1 MKQKPRWTLEMLTAS
16 LAVLCGLLVLV
27 LLIQRPTAWLA
38 LLALVVLWGVVVVL
52 FRCQLRKWVA
62 RWMCGGS
69 FEGSKLQFSLEPLSQ
84 PAALLSGETVLWYNA
99 QFRTRLLNGQDALV
113 NRVQKVLPGLDLQ
126 QCRKQEGQLL
136 TLADGMWSVH
146 SSTVPGDAESMT
158 LLVLNEETALRK
170 VEAEYKASRPGYLV
184 FLVDGYDDV
193 FGDMLD
199 SERARLLEGINRT
212 LEDMIGRGSGFLRR
226 VASGR
231 YIAVVEERQ
240 MEQFANR
247 GYDVLDKIRA
257 LDPSVNLSLSI
268 GIGRG
273 AKTLREAQDMAVQA
287 LDMAQGRGGDQ
298 AAEMTPDGFTF
309 YGGVSHGVEK
319 RSKVRSRIVADQLV
333 KLIKEADH
341 VVIMGHRM
349 SDLDA
354 IGSAEGVLRICK
366 ICDVP
371 AVIAVR
377 RDATLAGS
385 LIDALCRAGQKDDFI
400 DPKDALPI
408 ISKRTLCIVVD
419 TYQVGLVE
427 SKDILEKCG
436 KVAVI
441 DHHRK
446 GVGYIE
452 NPALVCHEPY
462 SSSASELV
470 TELLQYVGERDDKPN
485 RVEAEGLLSGIMLD
499 TRDFTLHTGVRTFE
513 AAAALRR
520 YGAETERVRQLFD
533 VTMVEYNAKADL
545 VEKARMY
552 KNCAISVSGEV
563 APEAR
568 VAIAQAANDL
578 LTIQGVDASF
588 VAVQVGTGVNISAR
602 SLGAVNVQVIME
614 SLGGGGHQT
623 MAAAQLK
630 HITPEAAR
638 ARIEGAIDKYYAS
651 QKKGRCRRKINGTE
665 RITPMKQYDYLIVG
679 AGLYGAVF
687 AQEAKKAGKK
697 CLVIDKR
704 SHIAGNIYTEPV
716 EGINVHRYGAHI
728 FHTNNKAVWQYVNQ
742 FAEFNRYTNSPVA
755 NYHGEIYNLP
765 FNMNTFNKMW
775 GVVTPAEAK
784 AKIEE
789 QKKEAGITDPQ
800 NLEEQ
805 AISLV
810 GTDIYEKLI
819 KGYTGKQWGRP
830 CTELPAFI
838 IKRLPVRFTY
848 DDNYFNA
855 LYQGIPNGG
864 YTAMVEKMLD
874 GTEVRLNVD
883 YLADRE
889 NLNALAEKVVYTG
902 PVDAYFGYR
911 LGALQYRSVRFETE
925 VLDTDNY
932 QGNAVV
938 NYTDAETPYTRII
951 EHKHFE
957 FGTQPKTVI
966 SREYSAEW
974 KKGDEPYYP
983 VNDEKNG
990 ALYAEYKKLADAE
1003 PGVIFGGRLGEYKYY
1018 DMDKVIEVALDVAA
1032 KELK

>member
-1 MKQKPRWTLEMLTAS
+1 MLTAC
-16 LAVLCGLLVLV
+16 LAILCVLLMLV
-27 LLIQRPTAWLA
+27 LLVQRPAIWPV
-38 LLALVVLWGVVVVL
+38 LVVLAAAWCIGMGL
-52 FRCQLRKWVA
+52 FRYRLRSQLA
-62 RWMCGGS
+62 RWVCGGD
-69 FEGSKLQFSLEPLSQ
+69 FTKSKTKFSLEPLSQ
-84 PAALLSGETVLWYNA
+84 PVVLLSGETVLWYND
-99 QFRTRLLNGQDALV
+99 QFRQRMLGGQDLLV
-113 NRVQKVLPGLDLQ
+113 SRVQKVIPGLDLQ
-126 QCRKQEGQLL
+126 QARTQEGQQL
-136 TLADGMWSVH
+136 TLADGVWSAH
-146 SSTVPGDAESMT
+146 SSTVPGDAETMT
-158 LLVLNEETALRK
+158 LVVFNEETALRR

-193 FGDMLD
+193 FSDMLD
-199 SERARLLEGINRT
+199 SERARLLEGINRV
-212 LEDMIGRGSGFLRR
+212 LEEMIGRGTGFLRR

-240 MEQFANR
+240 LEQFAKR

-377 RDATLAGS
+377 RDATLASS
-385 LIDALCRAGQKDDFI
+385 LINALVAAGQEDDFI
-400 DPKDALPI
+400 DPKGALPI

-419 TYQVGLVE
+419 TYQVNLVE
-427 SKDILEKCG
+427 SKEILEKCG

-446 GVGYIE
+446 GVGFIE

-485 RVEAEGLLSGIMLD
+485 RVEAEGLLAGIMLD

-533 VTMVEYNAKADL
+533 VSMVEYNAKADL
-545 VEKARMY
+545 VEAAQMY
-552 KNCAISVSGEV
+552 KNCAVSVSGEV
-563 APEAR
+563 PPEAR

-578 LTIQGVDASF
+578 LTIQNVEASF

-638 ARIEGAIDKYYAS
+638 ARIQTAIDQYRES
-651 QKKGRCRRKINGTE
+651 QKKT
-665 RITPMKQYDYLIVG
+665 
-679 AGLYGAVF
+679 
-687 AQEAKKAGKK
+687 
-697 CLVIDKR
+697 
-704 SHIAGNIYTEPV
+704 S
-716 EGINVHRYGAHI
+716 
-728 FHTNNKAVWQYVNQ
+728 
-742 FAEFNRYTNSPVA
+742 S
-755 NYHGEIYNLP
+755 
-765 FNMNTFNKMW
+765 
-775 GVVTPAEAK
+775 
-784 AKIEE
+784 
-789 QKKEAGITDPQ
+789 EAG
-800 NLEEQ
+800 
-805 AISLV
+805 
-810 GTDIYEKLI
+810 
-819 KGYTGKQWGRP
+819 
-830 CTELPAFI
+830 
-838 IKRLPVRFTY
+838 
-848 DDNYFNA
+848 
-855 LYQGIPNGG
+855 
-864 YTAMVEKMLD
+864 
-874 GTEVRLNVD
+874 
-883 YLADRE
+883 
-889 NLNALAEKVVYTG
+889 
-902 PVDAYFGYR
+902 
-911 LGALQYRSVRFETE
+911 
-925 VLDTDNY
+925 
-932 QGNAVV
+932 
-938 NYTDAETPYTRII
+938 
-951 EHKHFE
+951 
-957 FGTQPKTVI
+957 
-966 SREYSAEW
+966 
-974 KKGDEPYYP
+974 
-983 VNDEKNG
+983 
-990 ALYAEYKKLADAE
+990 AE
-1003 PGVIFGGRLGEYKYY
+1003 PKKK
-1018 DMDKVIEVALDVAA
+1018 DNKP
-1032 KELK
+1032 

>member
-1 MKQKPRWTLEMLTAS
+1 MLTAC
-16 LAVLCGLLVLV
+16 LAILCVLLMLV
-27 LLIQRPTAWLA
+27 LLVQRPAIWPV
-38 LLALVVLWGVVVVL
+38 LVVLAAAWCIGMGL
-52 FRCQLRKWVA
+52 FRYRLRSQLA
-62 RWMCGGS
+62 RWVCGCD
-69 FEGSKLQFSLEPLSQ
+69 FTKSKTKFSLEPLSQ
-84 PAALLSGETVLWYNA
+84 PVVLLSGETVLWYND
-99 QFRTRLLNGQDALV
+99 QFRQRMLGGQDLLV
-113 NRVQKVLPGLDLQ
+113 SRVQKVIPGLDLQ
-126 QCRKQEGQLL
+126 QARTQEGQQL
-136 TLADGMWSVH
+136 TLADGVWSAH
-146 SSTVPGDAESMT
+146 SSTVPGDAETMT
-158 LLVLNEETALRK
+158 LVVFNEETALRR

-193 FGDMLD
+193 FSDMLD
-199 SERARLLEGINRT
+199 SERARLLEGINRV
-212 LEDMIGRGSGFLRR
+212 LEEMIGRGTGFLRR

-240 MEQFANR
+240 LEQFAKR

-377 RDATLAGS
+377 RDATLASS
-385 LIDALCRAGQKDDFI
+385 LINALVAAGQEDDFI
-400 DPKDALPI
+400 DPKGALPI

-419 TYQVGLVE
+419 TYQVNLVE
-427 SKDILEKCG
+427 SKEILEKCG

-446 GVGYIE
+446 GVGFIE

-485 RVEAEGLLSGIMLD
+485 RVEAEGLLAGIMLD

-545 VEKARMY
+545 VEAAQMY
-552 KNCAISVSGEV
+552 KNCAVSVSGEV
-563 APEAR
+563 PPEAR

-578 LTIQGVDASF
+578 LTIQNVEASF

-638 ARIEGAIDKYYAS
+638 ARIQTAIDQYRES
-651 QKKGRCRRKINGTE
+651 QKKTSS
-665 RITPMKQYDYLIVG
+665 
-679 AGLYGAVF
+679 
-687 AQEAKKAGKK
+687 EA
-697 CLVIDKR
+697 
-704 SHIAGNIYTEPV
+704 N
-716 EGINVHRYGAHI
+716 
-728 FHTNNKAVWQYVNQ
+728 
-742 FAEFNRYTNSPVA
+742 
-755 NYHGEIYNLP
+755 
-765 FNMNTFNKMW
+765 
-775 GVVTPAEAK
+775 
-784 AKIEE
+784 
-789 QKKEAGITDPQ
+789 
-800 NLEEQ
+800 
-805 AISLV
+805 
-810 GTDIYEKLI
+810 
-819 KGYTGKQWGRP
+819 
-830 CTELPAFI
+830 
-838 IKRLPVRFTY
+838 
-848 DDNYFNA
+848 
-855 LYQGIPNGG
+855 
-864 YTAMVEKMLD
+864 
-874 GTEVRLNVD
+874 
-883 YLADRE
+883 
-889 NLNALAEKVVYTG
+889 
-902 PVDAYFGYR
+902 
-911 LGALQYRSVRFETE
+911 
-925 VLDTDNY
+925 
-932 QGNAVV
+932 
-938 NYTDAETPYTRII
+938 
-951 EHKHFE
+951 
-957 FGTQPKTVI
+957 
-966 SREYSAEW
+966 
-974 KKGDEPYYP
+974 
-983 VNDEKNG
+983 
-990 ALYAEYKKLADAE
+990 AE
-1003 PGVIFGGRLGEYKYY
+1003 PKKK
-1018 DMDKVIEVALDVAA
+1018 DNKP
-1032 KELK
+1032 

>member
-69 FEGSKLQFSLEPLSQ
+69 FEGSKLKFSLEPLSQ

-385 LIDALCRAGQKDDFI
+385 LINALIAAGQEDDFI
-400 DPKDALPI
+400 DPKGALPI
-408 ISKRTLCIVVD
+408 ISQRTLCIVVD
-419 TYQVGLVE
+419 TYQLGLVE
-427 SKDILEKCG
+427 SREILEKCG

-446 GVGYIE
+446 GVGFIE
-452 NPALVCHEPY
+452 KADLVCHEPY
-462 SSSASELV
+462 ASSASELV
-470 TELLQYVGERDDKPN
+470 TEFLQYVGDRDDKPN
-485 RVEAEGLLSGIMLD
+485 RIEAEGLLSGIMLD

-520 YGAETERVRQLFD
+520 YGAETEHVRQLFD
-533 VTMVEYNAKADL
+533 VSMVEYTT
-545 VEKARMY
+545 KARLVSEAQMY
-552 KNCAISVSGEV
+552 RGCAITVSGEV

-578 LTIQGVDASF
+578 LTIQNVEASF
-588 VAVQVGTGVNISAR
+588 VAVQVGGGVNISAR

-638 ARIEGAIDKYYAS
+638 SRIQTAIDQYREA
-651 QKKGRCRRKINGTE
+651 QKKS
-665 RITPMKQYDYLIVG
+665 
-679 AGLYGAVF
+679 GLESG
-687 AQEAKKAGKK
+687 
-697 CLVIDKR
+697 
-704 SHIAGNIYTEPV
+704 S
-716 EGINVHRYGAHI
+716 
-728 FHTNNKAVWQYVNQ
+728 
-742 FAEFNRYTNSPVA
+742 
-755 NYHGEIYNLP
+755 
-765 FNMNTFNKMW
+765 
-775 GVVTPAEAK
+775 
-784 AKIEE
+784 E
-789 QKKEAGITDPQ
+789 QKKKD
-800 NLEEQ
+800 
-805 AISLV
+805 
-810 GTDIYEKLI
+810 
-819 KGYTGKQWGRP
+819 KQ
-830 CTELPAFI
+830 
-838 IKRLPVRFTY
+838 
-848 DDNYFNA
+848 
-855 LYQGIPNGG
+855 
-864 YTAMVEKMLD
+864 
-874 GTEVRLNVD
+874 
-883 YLADRE
+883 
-889 NLNALAEKVVYTG
+889 
-902 PVDAYFGYR
+902 
-911 LGALQYRSVRFETE
+911 
-925 VLDTDNY
+925 
-932 QGNAVV
+932 
-938 NYTDAETPYTRII
+938 
-951 EHKHFE
+951 
-957 FGTQPKTVI
+957 
-966 SREYSAEW
+966 
-974 KKGDEPYYP
+974 
-983 VNDEKNG
+983 
-990 ALYAEYKKLADAE
+990 
-1003 PGVIFGGRLGEYKYY
+1003 
-1018 DMDKVIEVALDVAA
+1018 
-1032 KELK
+1032 

>member
-1 MKQKPRWTLEMLTAS
+1 
-16 LAVLCGLLVLV
+16 
-27 LLIQRPTAWLA
+27 
-38 LLALVVLWGVVVVL
+38 
-52 FRCQLRKWVA
+52 
-62 RWMCGGS
+62 MCI
-69 FEGSKLQFSLEPLSQ
+69 
-84 PAALLSGETVLWYNA
+84 
-99 QFRTRLLNGQDALV
+99 RDR
-113 NRVQKVLPGLDLQ
+113 
-126 QCRKQEGQLL
+126 
-136 TLADGMWSVH
+136 
-146 SSTVPGDAESMT
+146 PGDAESMT

-520 YGAETERVRQLFD
+520 YGG
-533 VTMVEYNAKADL
+533 ADSFGDDRAQIHAGGRL
-545 VEKARMY
+545 LRTVLSGGDLLLENKSSSG
-552 KNCAISVSGEV
+552 CAGSRRGI
-563 APEAR
+563 AR
-568 VAIAQAANDL
+568 VADLRQRREPDRCAGRADPRGQPGLSRGHDAVDPLYECAGSAGGLLRGRGEHLAQ
-578 LTIQGVDASF
+578 
-588 VAVQVGTGVNISAR
+588 
-602 SLGAVNVQVIME
+602 
-614 SLGGGGHQT
+614 
-623 MAAAQLK
+623 
-630 HITPEAAR
+630 
-638 ARIEGAIDKYYAS
+638 
-651 QKKGRCRRKINGTE
+651 
-665 RITPMKQYDYLIVG
+665 
-679 AGLYGAVF
+679 
-687 AQEAKKAGKK
+687 
-697 CLVIDKR
+697 
-704 SHIAGNIYTEPV
+704 
-716 EGINVHRYGAHI
+716 
-728 FHTNNKAVWQYVNQ
+728 
-742 FAEFNRYTNSPVA
+742 
-755 NYHGEIYNLP
+755 
-765 FNMNTFNKMW
+765 
-775 GVVTPAEAK
+775 
-784 AKIEE
+784 
-789 QKKEAGITDPQ
+789 KET
-800 NLEEQ
+800 
-805 AISLV
+805 
-810 GTDIYEKLI
+810 
-819 KGYTGKQWGRP
+819 
-830 CTELPAFI
+830 C
-838 IKRLPVRFTY
+838 
-848 DDNYFNA
+848 
-855 LYQGIPNGG
+855 
-864 YTAMVEKMLD
+864 
-874 GTEVRLNVD
+874 
-883 YLADRE
+883 
-889 NLNALAEKVVYTG
+889 
-902 PVDAYFGYR
+902 
-911 LGALQYRSVRFETE
+911 
-925 VLDTDNY
+925 
-932 QGNAVV
+932 
-938 NYTDAETPYTRII
+938 
-951 EHKHFE
+951 
-957 FGTQPKTVI
+957 
-966 SREYSAEW
+966 
-974 KKGDEPYYP
+974 
-983 VNDEKNG
+983 
-990 ALYAEYKKLADAE
+990 
-1003 PGVIFGGRLGEYKYY
+1003 
-1018 DMDKVIEVALDVAA
+1018 
-1032 KELK
+1032 

>member
-1 MKQKPRWTLEMLTAS
+1 MLTVS
-16 LAVLCGLLVLV
+16 LAVLCALLTLV
-27 LLIQRPTAWLA
+27 LLFQRPGIWVV
-38 LLALVVLWGVVVVL
+38 LLALVILWGVCMVM
-52 FRCQLRKWVA
+52 FRYKLR
-62 RWMCGGS
+62 RWMAQWVCGGT
-69 FEGSKLQFSLEPLSQ
+69 FEKSKTRFSLEQLSQ
-84 PAALLSGETVLWYNA
+84 PAALLSGETVLWYNE
-99 QFRTRLLNGQDALV
+99 QFRVRILGGVDVLTS
-113 NRVQKVLPGLDLQ
+113 RVQKVLPGLDLQ
-126 QCRKQEGQLL
+126 QCRQQSGQLL
-136 TLADGMWSVH
+136 TFSDGAWSVH

-158 LLVLNEETALRK
+158 LLVLNEETALRRI
-170 VEAEYKASRPGYLV
+170 EAEYKASRPGYLV

-199 SERARLLEGINRT
+199 SERARLLEGINRI
-212 LEDMIGRGSGFLRR
+212 LEDMIGRGNGFLRR

-319 RSKVRSRIVADQLV
+319 RSKVRSRFVADQLV

-385 LIDALCRAGQKDDFI
+385 LIDALCAAGQRDDFI

-408 ISKRTLCIVVD
+408 ISKHTLCIVVD

-427 SKDILEKCG
+427 SKEILEKCG

-452 NPALVCHEPY
+452 KPALVCHEPY

-499 TRDFTLHTGVRTFE
+499 TQDFTLHTGVRTFE

-533 VTMVEYNAKADL
+533 VTMVEYNAKSAL
-545 VEKARMY
+545 VEAAKMY
-552 KNCAISVSGEV
+552 RNCAISVGSEV
-563 APEAR
+563 PPEAR
-568 VAIAQAANDL
+568 VAVAQAANDL
-578 LTIQGVDASF
+578 LRIQGVDASF
-588 VAVQVGTGVNISAR
+588 VAVQAGNGMNISAR

-623 MAAAQLK
+623 MAAAQLR
-630 HITPEAAR
+630 HITPQAAR
-638 ARIEGAIDKYYAS
+638 ARIETAIDDYYAS
-651 QKKGRCRRKINGTE
+651 QKKS
-665 RITPMKQYDYLIVG
+665 
-679 AGLYGAVF
+679 AV
-687 AQEAKKAGKK
+687 E
-697 CLVIDKR
+697 D
-704 SHIAGNIYTEPV
+704 
-716 EGINVHRYGAHI
+716 
-728 FHTNNKAVWQYVNQ
+728 NK
-742 FAEFNRYTNSPVA
+742 
-755 NYHGEIYNLP
+755 H
-765 FNMNTFNKMW
+765 
-775 GVVTPAEAK
+775 
-784 AKIEE
+784 
-789 QKKEAGITDPQ
+789 
-800 NLEEQ
+800 
-805 AISLV
+805 
-810 GTDIYEKLI
+810 
-819 KGYTGKQWGRP
+819 
-830 CTELPAFI
+830 
-838 IKRLPVRFTY
+838 
-848 DDNYFNA
+848 
-855 LYQGIPNGG
+855 
-864 YTAMVEKMLD
+864 
-874 GTEVRLNVD
+874 
-883 YLADRE
+883 
-889 NLNALAEKVVYTG
+889 
-902 PVDAYFGYR
+902 
-911 LGALQYRSVRFETE
+911 
-925 VLDTDNY
+925 
-932 QGNAVV
+932 
-938 NYTDAETPYTRII
+938 
-951 EHKHFE
+951 
-957 FGTQPKTVI
+957 
-966 SREYSAEW
+966 
-974 KKGDEPYYP
+974 
-983 VNDEKNG
+983 
-990 ALYAEYKKLADAE
+990 
-1003 PGVIFGGRLGEYKYY
+1003 
-1018 DMDKVIEVALDVAA
+1018 
-1032 KELK
+1032 

>member
-1 MKQKPRWTLEMLTAS
+1 MLTAC
-16 LAVLCGLLVLV
+16 LAILCVLLMLV
-27 LLIQRPTAWLA
+27 LLVQRPAIWPV
-38 LLALVVLWGVVVVL
+38 LVVLAAAWCIGMGL
-52 FRCQLRKWVA
+52 FRYRLRSQLA
-62 RWMCGGS
+62 RWVCGGD
-69 FEGSKLQFSLEPLSQ
+69 FTKSKTKFSLEPLSQ
-84 PAALLSGETVLWYNA
+84 PVVLLSGETVLWYND
-99 QFRTRLLNGQDALV
+99 QFRQRMLGGQDLLV
-113 NRVQKVLPGLDLQ
+113 SRVQKVIPGLDLQ
-126 QCRKQEGQLL
+126 QARTQEGQQL
-136 TLADGMWSVH
+136 TLADGVWSAH
-146 SSTVPGDAESMT
+146 SSTVPGDAETMT
-158 LLVLNEETALRK
+158 LVVFNEETALRR

-193 FGDMLD
+193 FSDMLD
-199 SERARLLEGINRT
+199 SERARLLEGINRV
-212 LEDMIGRGSGFLRR
+212 LEEMIGRGTGFLRR

-240 MEQFANR
+240 LEQFAKR

-377 RDATLAGS
+377 RDATLASS
-385 LIDALCRAGQKDDFI
+385 LINALVAAGQEDDFI
-400 DPKDALPI
+400 DPKGALPI

-419 TYQVGLVE
+419 TYQVNLVE
-427 SKDILEKCG
+427 SKEILEKCG

-446 GVGYIE
+446 GVGFIE

-485 RVEAEGLLSGIMLD
+485 RVEAEGLLAGIMLD

-520 YGAETERVRQLFD
+520 YGAETARVRQLFD
-533 VTMVEYNAKADL
+533 VTLVEYNAKADL
-545 VEKARMY
+545 VEAAQMY
-552 KNCAISVSGEV
+552 KNCAVSVSGEV
-563 APEAR
+563 PPEAR

-578 LTIQGVDASF
+578 LTIQNVEASF

-638 ARIEGAIDKYYAS
+638 ARIQTAIDQYRES
-651 QKKGRCRRKINGTE
+651 QKKTSS
-665 RITPMKQYDYLIVG
+665 
-679 AGLYGAVF
+679 
-687 AQEAKKAGKK
+687 EA
-697 CLVIDKR
+697 
-704 SHIAGNIYTEPV
+704 N
-716 EGINVHRYGAHI
+716 
-728 FHTNNKAVWQYVNQ
+728 
-742 FAEFNRYTNSPVA
+742 
-755 NYHGEIYNLP
+755 
-765 FNMNTFNKMW
+765 
-775 GVVTPAEAK
+775 
-784 AKIEE
+784 
-789 QKKEAGITDPQ
+789 
-800 NLEEQ
+800 
-805 AISLV
+805 
-810 GTDIYEKLI
+810 
-819 KGYTGKQWGRP
+819 
-830 CTELPAFI
+830 
-838 IKRLPVRFTY
+838 
-848 DDNYFNA
+848 
-855 LYQGIPNGG
+855 
-864 YTAMVEKMLD
+864 
-874 GTEVRLNVD
+874 
-883 YLADRE
+883 
-889 NLNALAEKVVYTG
+889 
-902 PVDAYFGYR
+902 
-911 LGALQYRSVRFETE
+911 
-925 VLDTDNY
+925 
-932 QGNAVV
+932 
-938 NYTDAETPYTRII
+938 
-951 EHKHFE
+951 
-957 FGTQPKTVI
+957 
-966 SREYSAEW
+966 
-974 KKGDEPYYP
+974 
-983 VNDEKNG
+983 
-990 ALYAEYKKLADAE
+990 AE
-1003 PGVIFGGRLGEYKYY
+1003 PKKK
-1018 DMDKVIEVALDVAA
+1018 DNKP
-1032 KELK
+1032 

>member
-1 MKQKPRWTLEMLTAS
+1 MLTAC
-16 LAVLCGLLVLV
+16 LAILCVLLMLV
-27 LLIQRPTAWLA
+27 LLVQRPAIWPV
-38 LLALVVLWGVVVVL
+38 LVVLAAAWCIGMGL
-52 FRCQLRKWVA
+52 FRYRLRSQLA
-62 RWMCGGS
+62 RWVCGGD
-69 FEGSKLQFSLEPLSQ
+69 FTKSKTKFSLEPLSQ
-84 PAALLSGETVLWYNA
+84 PVVLLSGESVLWYND
-99 QFRTRLLNGQDALV
+99 QFRQRMLGGQDLLV
-113 NRVQKVLPGLDLQ
+113 SRVQKVIPGLDLQ
-126 QCRKQEGQLL
+126 QARTQEGQQL
-136 TLADGMWSVH
+136 TLADGVWSAH
-146 SSTVPGDAESMT
+146 SSTVPGDAETMT
-158 LLVLNEETALRK
+158 LVVFNEETALRR

-193 FGDMLD
+193 FSDMLD
-199 SERARLLEGINRT
+199 SERARLLEGINRV
-212 LEDMIGRGSGFLRR
+212 LEEMIGRGTGFLRR

-240 MEQFANR
+240 LEQFAKR

-377 RDATLAGS
+377 RDATLASS
-385 LIDALCRAGQKDDFI
+385 LINALVAAGQEDDFI
-400 DPKDALPI
+400 DPKGALPI

-419 TYQVGLVE
+419 TYQVNLVE
-427 SKDILEKCG
+427 SKEILEKCG

-446 GVGYIE
+446 GVGFIE

-485 RVEAEGLLSGIMLD
+485 RVEAEGLLAGIMLD

-545 VEKARMY
+545 VEAAQMY
-552 KNCAISVSGEV
+552 KNCAVSVSGEV
-563 APEAR
+563 PPEAR

-578 LTIQGVDASF
+578 LTIQNVEASF

-638 ARIEGAIDKYYAS
+638 ARIQTAIDQYRES
-651 QKKGRCRRKINGTE
+651 QKKT
-665 RITPMKQYDYLIVG
+665 
-679 AGLYGAVF
+679 
-687 AQEAKKAGKK
+687 
-697 CLVIDKR
+697 
-704 SHIAGNIYTEPV
+704 S
-716 EGINVHRYGAHI
+716 
-728 FHTNNKAVWQYVNQ
+728 
-742 FAEFNRYTNSPVA
+742 S
-755 NYHGEIYNLP
+755 
-765 FNMNTFNKMW
+765 
-775 GVVTPAEAK
+775 
-784 AKIEE
+784 
-789 QKKEAGITDPQ
+789 EAG
-800 NLEEQ
+800 
-805 AISLV
+805 
-810 GTDIYEKLI
+810 
-819 KGYTGKQWGRP
+819 
-830 CTELPAFI
+830 
-838 IKRLPVRFTY
+838 
-848 DDNYFNA
+848 
-855 LYQGIPNGG
+855 
-864 YTAMVEKMLD
+864 
-874 GTEVRLNVD
+874 
-883 YLADRE
+883 
-889 NLNALAEKVVYTG
+889 
-902 PVDAYFGYR
+902 
-911 LGALQYRSVRFETE
+911 
-925 VLDTDNY
+925 
-932 QGNAVV
+932 
-938 NYTDAETPYTRII
+938 
-951 EHKHFE
+951 
-957 FGTQPKTVI
+957 
-966 SREYSAEW
+966 
-974 KKGDEPYYP
+974 
-983 VNDEKNG
+983 
-990 ALYAEYKKLADAE
+990 AE
-1003 PGVIFGGRLGEYKYY
+1003 PKKK
-1018 DMDKVIEVALDVAA
+1018 DNKP
-1032 KELK
+1032 

>member
-1 MKQKPRWTLEMLTAS
+1 MLTAC
-16 LAVLCGLLVLV
+16 LAILCVLLMLV
-27 LLIQRPTAWLA
+27 LLVQRPAIWPV
-38 LLALVVLWGVVVVL
+38 LVVLAAAWCIGVGL
-52 FRCQLRKWVA
+52 FRYRLRSQLA
-62 RWMCGGS
+62 RWVCGGD
-69 FEGSKLQFSLEPLSQ
+69 FTKSKTKFSLEPLSQ
-84 PAALLSGETVLWYNA
+84 PVVLLSGETVLWYND
-99 QFRTRLLNGQDALV
+99 QFRQRMLGGQDLLV
-113 NRVQKVLPGLDLQ
+113 SRVQKVIPGLDLQ
-126 QCRKQEGQLL
+126 QARTQEGQQL
-136 TLADGMWSVH
+136 TLADGVWSAH
-146 SSTVPGDAESMT
+146 SSTVPGDAETMT
-158 LLVLNEETALRK
+158 LVVFNEETALRR

-193 FGDMLD
+193 FSDMLD
-199 SERARLLEGINRT
+199 SERARLLEGINRV
-212 LEDMIGRGSGFLRR
+212 LEEMIGRGTGFLRR

-240 MEQFANR
+240 LEQFAKR

-377 RDATLAGS
+377 RDATLASS
-385 LIDALCRAGQKDDFI
+385 LINALVAAGQEDDFI
-400 DPKDALPI
+400 DPKGALPI

-419 TYQVGLVE
+419 TYQVNLVE
-427 SKDILEKCG
+427 SKEILEKCG

-446 GVGYIE
+446 GVGFIE

-485 RVEAEGLLSGIMLD
+485 RVEAEGLLAGIMLD

-545 VEKARMY
+545 VEAAQMY
-552 KNCAISVSGEV
+552 KNCAVSVSGEV
-563 APEAR
+563 PPEAR

-578 LTIQGVDASF
+578 LTIQNVEASF

-638 ARIEGAIDKYYAS
+638 ARIQTAIDQYRES
-651 QKKGRCRRKINGTE
+651 QKKTSSE
-665 RITPMKQYDYLIVG
+665 
-679 AGLYGAVF
+679 
-687 AQEAKKAGKK
+687 
-697 CLVIDKR
+697 
-704 SHIAGNIYTEPV
+704 
-716 EGINVHRYGAHI
+716 
-728 FHTNNKAVWQYVNQ
+728 
-742 FAEFNRYTNSPVA
+742 
-755 NYHGEIYNLP
+755 
-765 FNMNTFNKMW
+765 
-775 GVVTPAEAK
+775 
-784 AKIEE
+784 
-789 QKKEAGITDPQ
+789 
-800 NLEEQ
+800 
-805 AISLV
+805 
-810 GTDIYEKLI
+810 
-819 KGYTGKQWGRP
+819 
-830 CTELPAFI
+830 
-838 IKRLPVRFTY
+838 
-848 DDNYFNA
+848 
-855 LYQGIPNGG
+855 
-864 YTAMVEKMLD
+864 
-874 GTEVRLNVD
+874 
-883 YLADRE
+883 
-889 NLNALAEKVVYTG
+889 
-902 PVDAYFGYR
+902 
-911 LGALQYRSVRFETE
+911 
-925 VLDTDNY
+925 
-932 QGNAVV
+932 
-938 NYTDAETPYTRII
+938 
-951 EHKHFE
+951 
-957 FGTQPKTVI
+957 
-966 SREYSAEW
+966 
-974 KKGDEPYYP
+974 
-983 VNDEKNG
+983 
-990 ALYAEYKKLADAE
+990 ADAE
-1003 PGVIFGGRLGEYKYY
+1003 PKKK
-1018 DMDKVIEVALDVAA
+1018 DNKP
-1032 KELK
+1032 

>member
-1 MKQKPRWTLEMLTAS
+1 MLTAC
-16 LAVLCGLLVLV
+16 LAILCVLLMLV
-27 LLIQRPTAWLA
+27 LLVQRPAIWPV
-38 LLALVVLWGVVVVL
+38 LVVLAAAWCIGMGL
-52 FRCQLRKWVA
+52 FRYRLRSQLA
-62 RWMCGGS
+62 RWVCGGD
-69 FEGSKLQFSLEPLSQ
+69 FTKSKTKFSLEPLSQ
-84 PAALLSGETVLWYNA
+84 PVVLLSGETVLWYNG
-99 QFRTRLLNGQDALV
+99 QFRQRMLGGQDLLV
-113 NRVQKVLPGLDLQ
+113 SRVQKVIPGLDLQ
-126 QCRKQEGQLL
+126 LARTQEGQQL
-136 TLADGMWSVH
+136 TLADGVWSAH
-146 SSTVPGDAESMT
+146 SSTVPGDAETMT
-158 LLVLNEETALRK
+158 LVVFNEETALRR

-184 FLVDGYDDV
+184 FLVDGYDAV
-193 FGDMLD
+193 FSDMLD
-199 SERARLLEGINRT
+199 SERARLLEGFNRV
-212 LEDMIGRGSGFLRR
+212 LEEMIGRGTGFLRR

-240 MEQFANR
+240 LEQFAKR

-377 RDATLAGS
+377 RDATLASS
-385 LIDALCRAGQKDDFI
+385 LINALVAAGQEDDFI
-400 DPKDALPI
+400 DPKGALPI

-419 TYQVGLVE
+419 TYQVNLVE
-427 SKDILEKCG
+427 SKEILEKCG

-446 GVGYIE
+446 GVGFIE

-485 RVEAEGLLSGIMLD
+485 RVEAEGLLAGIMLD

-545 VEKARMY
+545 VEAAQMY
-552 KNCAISVSGEV
+552 KNCAVSVSGEV
-563 APEAR
+563 PPEAR

-578 LTIQGVDASF
+578 LTIQNVEASF

-638 ARIEGAIDKYYAS
+638 ARIQTAIDQYRES
-651 QKKGRCRRKINGTE
+651 QKKTSSE
-665 RITPMKQYDYLIVG
+665 
-679 AGLYGAVF
+679 
-687 AQEAKKAGKK
+687 
-697 CLVIDKR
+697 
-704 SHIAGNIYTEPV
+704 
-716 EGINVHRYGAHI
+716 
-728 FHTNNKAVWQYVNQ
+728 
-742 FAEFNRYTNSPVA
+742 
-755 NYHGEIYNLP
+755 
-765 FNMNTFNKMW
+765 
-775 GVVTPAEAK
+775 
-784 AKIEE
+784 
-789 QKKEAGITDPQ
+789 
-800 NLEEQ
+800 
-805 AISLV
+805 
-810 GTDIYEKLI
+810 
-819 KGYTGKQWGRP
+819 
-830 CTELPAFI
+830 
-838 IKRLPVRFTY
+838 
-848 DDNYFNA
+848 
-855 LYQGIPNGG
+855 
-864 YTAMVEKMLD
+864 
-874 GTEVRLNVD
+874 
-883 YLADRE
+883 
-889 NLNALAEKVVYTG
+889 
-902 PVDAYFGYR
+902 
-911 LGALQYRSVRFETE
+911 
-925 VLDTDNY
+925 
-932 QGNAVV
+932 
-938 NYTDAETPYTRII
+938 
-951 EHKHFE
+951 
-957 FGTQPKTVI
+957 
-966 SREYSAEW
+966 
-974 KKGDEPYYP
+974 
-983 VNDEKNG
+983 
-990 ALYAEYKKLADAE
+990 ADAE
-1003 PGVIFGGRLGEYKYY
+1003 PKKK
-1018 DMDKVIEVALDVAA
+1018 DNKP
-1032 KELK
+1032 

>member
-1 MKQKPRWTLEMLTAS
+1 MLTAC
-16 LAVLCGLLVLV
+16 LAILCVLLMLV
-27 LLIQRPTAWLA
+27 LLVQRPAIWPV
-38 LLALVVLWGVVVVL
+38 LVVLAAAWCIGMGL
-52 FRCQLRKWVA
+52 FRYRLRSQLA
-62 RWMCGGS
+62 RWVCGGD
-69 FEGSKLQFSLEPLSQ
+69 FTKSKTKFSLEPLSQ
-84 PAALLSGETVLWYNA
+84 PVVLLSGETVLWYND
-99 QFRTRLLNGQDALV
+99 QFRQRILGGQDLLV
-113 NRVQKVLPGLDLQ
+113 SRVQKVIPGLDLQ
-126 QCRKQEGQLL
+126 LARTRQGQQL
-136 TLADGMWSVH
+136 TLADGVWSAH
-146 SSTVPGDAESMT
+146 SSTVPGDAETMT
-158 LLVLNEETALRK
+158 LVVFNEETALRR

-193 FGDMLD
+193 FSDMLD
-199 SERARLLEGINRT
+199 SERARLLEGINRV
-212 LEDMIGRGSGFLRR
+212 LEEMIGRGTGFLRR

-240 MEQFANR
+240 LEQFAKR

-377 RDATLAGS
+377 RDATLASS
-385 LIDALCRAGQKDDFI
+385 LINALVAAGQEDDFI
-400 DPKDALPI
+400 DPKGALPI

-419 TYQVGLVE
+419 TYQVNLVE
-427 SKDILEKCG
+427 SKEILEKCG

-446 GVGYIE
+446 GVGFIE

-485 RVEAEGLLSGIMLD
+485 RVEAEGLLAGIMLD

-545 VEKARMY
+545 VEAAQMY
-552 KNCAISVSGEV
+552 KNCAVSVSGEV
-563 APEAR
+563 PPEAR

-578 LTIQGVDASF
+578 LTIQNVEASF

-638 ARIEGAIDKYYAS
+638 ARIQTAIDQYRES
-651 QKKGRCRRKINGTE
+651 QKKTSSE
-665 RITPMKQYDYLIVG
+665 
-679 AGLYGAVF
+679 
-687 AQEAKKAGKK
+687 
-697 CLVIDKR
+697 
-704 SHIAGNIYTEPV
+704 
-716 EGINVHRYGAHI
+716 
-728 FHTNNKAVWQYVNQ
+728 
-742 FAEFNRYTNSPVA
+742 
-755 NYHGEIYNLP
+755 
-765 FNMNTFNKMW
+765 
-775 GVVTPAEAK
+775 
-784 AKIEE
+784 
-789 QKKEAGITDPQ
+789 
-800 NLEEQ
+800 
-805 AISLV
+805 
-810 GTDIYEKLI
+810 
-819 KGYTGKQWGRP
+819 
-830 CTELPAFI
+830 
-838 IKRLPVRFTY
+838 
-848 DDNYFNA
+848 
-855 LYQGIPNGG
+855 
-864 YTAMVEKMLD
+864 
-874 GTEVRLNVD
+874 
-883 YLADRE
+883 
-889 NLNALAEKVVYTG
+889 
-902 PVDAYFGYR
+902 
-911 LGALQYRSVRFETE
+911 
-925 VLDTDNY
+925 
-932 QGNAVV
+932 
-938 NYTDAETPYTRII
+938 
-951 EHKHFE
+951 
-957 FGTQPKTVI
+957 
-966 SREYSAEW
+966 
-974 KKGDEPYYP
+974 
-983 VNDEKNG
+983 
-990 ALYAEYKKLADAE
+990 ADAE
-1003 PGVIFGGRLGEYKYY
+1003 PKKK
-1018 DMDKVIEVALDVAA
+1018 DNKP
-1032 KELK
+1032 

>member
-1 MKQKPRWTLEMLTAS
+1 MLTAC
-16 LAVLCGLLVLV
+16 LAILCVLLMLV
-27 LLIQRPTAWLA
+27 LLVQRPAIWPV
-38 LLALVVLWGVVVVL
+38 LVVLAAAWCIGMGL
-52 FRCQLRKWVA
+52 FRYRLRSQLA
-62 RWMCGGS
+62 RWVCGGD
-69 FEGSKLQFSLEPLSQ
+69 FTKSKTKFSLEPLSQ
-84 PAALLSGETVLWYNA
+84 PVVLLSGETVLWYND
-99 QFRTRLLNGQDALV
+99 QFRQRMLGGQDLLV
-113 NRVQKVLPGLDLQ
+113 SRVQKVIPGLDLQ
-126 QCRKQEGQLL
+126 QARTQEGQQL
-136 TLADGMWSVH
+136 TLADGVWSAH
-146 SSTVPGDAESMT
+146 SSTVPGDAETMT
-158 LLVLNEETALRK
+158 LVVFNEETALRR

-193 FGDMLD
+193 FSDMLD
-199 SERARLLEGINRT
+199 SERARLLEGINRV
-212 LEDMIGRGSGFLRR
+212 LEEMIGRGTGFLRR

-240 MEQFANR
+240 LEQFAKR

-377 RDATLAGS
+377 RDATLASS
-385 LIDALCRAGQKDDFI
+385 LINALVAAGQEDDFI
-400 DPKDALPI
+400 DPKGALPI

-419 TYQVGLVE
+419 TYQVNLVE
-427 SKDILEKCG
+427 SKEILEKCG

-446 GVGYIE
+446 GVGFIE

-485 RVEAEGLLSGIMLD
+485 RVEAEGLLAGIMLD

-533 VTMVEYNAKADL
+533 VTMVEYNAKAAL
-545 VEKARMY
+545 VEAAQMY
-552 KNCAISVSGEV
+552 KNCAVSVSGEV
-563 APEAR
+563 PPEAR

-578 LTIQGVDASF
+578 LTIQNVEASF

-638 ARIEGAIDKYYAS
+638 ARIQTAIDQYRES
-651 QKKGRCRRKINGTE
+651 QKKT
-665 RITPMKQYDYLIVG
+665 
-679 AGLYGAVF
+679 
-687 AQEAKKAGKK
+687 
-697 CLVIDKR
+697 
-704 SHIAGNIYTEPV
+704 S
-716 EGINVHRYGAHI
+716 
-728 FHTNNKAVWQYVNQ
+728 
-742 FAEFNRYTNSPVA
+742 S
-755 NYHGEIYNLP
+755 
-765 FNMNTFNKMW
+765 
-775 GVVTPAEAK
+775 
-784 AKIEE
+784 
-789 QKKEAGITDPQ
+789 EAG
-800 NLEEQ
+800 
-805 AISLV
+805 
-810 GTDIYEKLI
+810 
-819 KGYTGKQWGRP
+819 
-830 CTELPAFI
+830 
-838 IKRLPVRFTY
+838 
-848 DDNYFNA
+848 
-855 LYQGIPNGG
+855 
-864 YTAMVEKMLD
+864 
-874 GTEVRLNVD
+874 
-883 YLADRE
+883 
-889 NLNALAEKVVYTG
+889 
-902 PVDAYFGYR
+902 
-911 LGALQYRSVRFETE
+911 
-925 VLDTDNY
+925 
-932 QGNAVV
+932 
-938 NYTDAETPYTRII
+938 
-951 EHKHFE
+951 
-957 FGTQPKTVI
+957 
-966 SREYSAEW
+966 
-974 KKGDEPYYP
+974 
-983 VNDEKNG
+983 
-990 ALYAEYKKLADAE
+990 AE
-1003 PGVIFGGRLGEYKYY
+1003 PKKK
-1018 DMDKVIEVALDVAA
+1018 DNKP
-1032 KELK
+1032 

>member
-1 MKQKPRWTLEMLTAS
+1 MLTAC
-16 LAVLCGLLVLV
+16 LAILCVLLMLV
-27 LLIQRPTAWLA
+27 LLVQRPAIWPV
-38 LLALVVLWGVVVVL
+38 LVVLAAAWCIGMGL
-52 FRCQLRKWVA
+52 FRYRLRSQLA
-62 RWMCGGS
+62 RWVCGGD
-69 FEGSKLQFSLEPLSQ
+69 FTKSKTKFSLEPLSQ
-84 PAALLSGETVLWYNA
+84 PVVLLSGETVLWYND
-99 QFRTRLLNGQDALV
+99 QFRQRMLGGQDLLV
-113 NRVQKVLPGLDLQ
+113 SRVQKVIPGLDLQ
-126 QCRKQEGQLL
+126 QARTQEGQQL
-136 TLADGMWSVH
+136 TLADGVWSAH
-146 SSTVPGDAESMT
+146 SSTVPGDAETMT
-158 LLVLNEETALRK
+158 LVVFNEETALRR

-193 FGDMLD
+193 FSDMLD
-199 SERARLLEGINRT
+199 SERARLLEGINRV
-212 LEDMIGRGSGFLRR
+212 LEEMIGRGTGFLRR

-240 MEQFANR
+240 LEQFAKR

-377 RDATLAGS
+377 RDATLASS
-385 LIDALCRAGQKDDFI
+385 LINALVAAGQEDDFI
-400 DPKDALPI
+400 DPKGALPI

-419 TYQVGLVE
+419 TYQVNLVE
-427 SKDILEKCG
+427 SKEILEKCG

-446 GVGYIE
+446 GVGFIE

-485 RVEAEGLLSGIMLD
+485 RVEAEGLLAGIMLD

-533 VTMVEYNAKADL
+533 VTMVEYTAKADL
-545 VEKARMY
+545 VEAAQMY
-552 KNCAISVSGEV
+552 KNCAVSVSGEV
-563 APEAR
+563 PPEAR

-578 LTIQGVDASF
+578 LTIQNVEASF

-638 ARIEGAIDKYYAS
+638 ARIQTAIDQYRES
-651 QKKGRCRRKINGTE
+651 QKKTSSE
-665 RITPMKQYDYLIVG
+665 
-679 AGLYGAVF
+679 
-687 AQEAKKAGKK
+687 
-697 CLVIDKR
+697 
-704 SHIAGNIYTEPV
+704 
-716 EGINVHRYGAHI
+716 
-728 FHTNNKAVWQYVNQ
+728 
-742 FAEFNRYTNSPVA
+742 
-755 NYHGEIYNLP
+755 
-765 FNMNTFNKMW
+765 
-775 GVVTPAEAK
+775 
-784 AKIEE
+784 
-789 QKKEAGITDPQ
+789 
-800 NLEEQ
+800 
-805 AISLV
+805 
-810 GTDIYEKLI
+810 
-819 KGYTGKQWGRP
+819 
-830 CTELPAFI
+830 
-838 IKRLPVRFTY
+838 
-848 DDNYFNA
+848 
-855 LYQGIPNGG
+855 
-864 YTAMVEKMLD
+864 
-874 GTEVRLNVD
+874 
-883 YLADRE
+883 
-889 NLNALAEKVVYTG
+889 
-902 PVDAYFGYR
+902 
-911 LGALQYRSVRFETE
+911 
-925 VLDTDNY
+925 
-932 QGNAVV
+932 
-938 NYTDAETPYTRII
+938 
-951 EHKHFE
+951 
-957 FGTQPKTVI
+957 
-966 SREYSAEW
+966 
-974 KKGDEPYYP
+974 
-983 VNDEKNG
+983 
-990 ALYAEYKKLADAE
+990 ADAE
-1003 PGVIFGGRLGEYKYY
+1003 PKKK
-1018 DMDKVIEVALDVAA
+1018 DNKP
-1032 KELK
+1032 

>member
-1 MKQKPRWTLEMLTAS
+1 MLTAC
-16 LAVLCGLLVLV
+16 LAILCVLLMLV
-27 LLIQRPTAWLA
+27 LLVQRPAIWPV
-38 LLALVVLWGVVVVL
+38 LVVLAAAWCIGMGL
-52 FRCQLRKWVA
+52 FRYRLRSQLA
-62 RWMCGGS
+62 RWVCGGD
-69 FEGSKLQFSLEPLSQ
+69 FTKSKTKFSLEPLSQ
-84 PAALLSGETVLWYNA
+84 PVVLLSGETVLWYND
-99 QFRTRLLNGQDALV
+99 QFRQRMLGGQDLLV
-113 NRVQKVLPGLDLQ
+113 SRVQKVIPGLDLQ
-126 QCRKQEGQLL
+126 QARTQEGQQL
-136 TLADGMWSVH
+136 TLADGVWSAH
-146 SSTVPGDAESMT
+146 SSTVPGDAETMT
-158 LLVLNEETALRK
+158 LVVFNEETALRR

-193 FGDMLD
+193 FSDMLD
-199 SERARLLEGINRT
+199 SERARLLEGINRV
-212 LEDMIGRGSGFLRR
+212 LEEIIGRGTGFLRR

-240 MEQFANR
+240 LEQFAKR
-247 GYDVLDKIRA
+247 SYDVLDKIRA

-377 RDATLAGS
+377 RDATLASS
-385 LIDALCRAGQKDDFI
+385 LINALVAAGQEDDFI
-400 DPKDALPI
+400 DPKGALPI

-419 TYQVGLVE
+419 TYQVNLVE
-427 SKDILEKCG
+427 SKEILEKCG

-446 GVGYIE
+446 GVGFIE

-485 RVEAEGLLSGIMLD
+485 RVEAEGLLAGIMLD

-545 VEKARMY
+545 VEAAQMY
-552 KNCAISVSGEV
+552 KNCAVSVSGEV
-563 APEAR
+563 PPEAR

-578 LTIQGVDASF
+578 LTIQNVEASF

-638 ARIEGAIDKYYAS
+638 ARIQTAIDQYRES
-651 QKKGRCRRKINGTE
+651 QKKTSSE
-665 RITPMKQYDYLIVG
+665 
-679 AGLYGAVF
+679 
-687 AQEAKKAGKK
+687 
-697 CLVIDKR
+697 
-704 SHIAGNIYTEPV
+704 
-716 EGINVHRYGAHI
+716 
-728 FHTNNKAVWQYVNQ
+728 
-742 FAEFNRYTNSPVA
+742 
-755 NYHGEIYNLP
+755 
-765 FNMNTFNKMW
+765 
-775 GVVTPAEAK
+775 
-784 AKIEE
+784 
-789 QKKEAGITDPQ
+789 
-800 NLEEQ
+800 
-805 AISLV
+805 
-810 GTDIYEKLI
+810 
-819 KGYTGKQWGRP
+819 
-830 CTELPAFI
+830 
-838 IKRLPVRFTY
+838 
-848 DDNYFNA
+848 
-855 LYQGIPNGG
+855 
-864 YTAMVEKMLD
+864 
-874 GTEVRLNVD
+874 
-883 YLADRE
+883 
-889 NLNALAEKVVYTG
+889 
-902 PVDAYFGYR
+902 
-911 LGALQYRSVRFETE
+911 
-925 VLDTDNY
+925 
-932 QGNAVV
+932 
-938 NYTDAETPYTRII
+938 
-951 EHKHFE
+951 
-957 FGTQPKTVI
+957 
-966 SREYSAEW
+966 
-974 KKGDEPYYP
+974 
-983 VNDEKNG
+983 
-990 ALYAEYKKLADAE
+990 ADAE
-1003 PGVIFGGRLGEYKYY
+1003 PKKK
-1018 DMDKVIEVALDVAA
+1018 DNKP
-1032 KELK
+1032 

>member
-1 MKQKPRWTLEMLTAS
+1 MLTAC
-16 LAVLCGLLVLV
+16 LAILCVLLMLV
-27 LLIQRPTAWLA
+27 LLVQRPAIWPV
-38 LLALVVLWGVVVVL
+38 LVVLAAAWCIGMGL
-52 FRCQLRKWVA
+52 FRYRLRSQLA
-62 RWMCGGS
+62 RWVCGGD
-69 FEGSKLQFSLEPLSQ
+69 FTKSKTKFSLEPLSQ
-84 PAALLSGETVLWYNA
+84 PVVLLSGETVLWYND
-99 QFRTRLLNGQDALV
+99 QFRQRMLGGQDLLV
-113 NRVQKVLPGLDLQ
+113 SRVQKVIPGLDLQ
-126 QCRKQEGQLL
+126 QARTQEGQQL
-136 TLADGMWSVH
+136 TLADGVWSAH
-146 SSTVPGDAESMT
+146 SSTVPGDAETMT
-158 LLVLNEETALRK
+158 LVVFNEETALRR

-193 FGDMLD
+193 FSDMLD
-199 SERARLLEGINRT
+199 SERARLLEGINRV
-212 LEDMIGRGSGFLRR
+212 LEEMIGRGTGFLRR

-240 MEQFANR
+240 LEQFAKR

-349 SDLDA
+349 SVLDA

-377 RDATLAGS
+377 RDATLASS
-385 LIDALCRAGQKDDFI
+385 LINALVAAGQEDDFI
-400 DPKDALPI
+400 DPKGALPI

-419 TYQVGLVE
+419 TYQVNLVE
-427 SKDILEKCG
+427 SKEILEKCG

-446 GVGYIE
+446 GVGFIE

-485 RVEAEGLLSGIMLD
+485 RVEAEGLLAGIMLD

-545 VEKARMY
+545 VEAAQMY
-552 KNCAISVSGEV
+552 KNCAVSVSGEV
-563 APEAR
+563 PPEAR

-578 LTIQGVDASF
+578 LTIQNVEASF

-638 ARIEGAIDKYYAS
+638 ARIQTAIDQYRES
-651 QKKGRCRRKINGTE
+651 QKKTSSE
-665 RITPMKQYDYLIVG
+665 
-679 AGLYGAVF
+679 
-687 AQEAKKAGKK
+687 
-697 CLVIDKR
+697 
-704 SHIAGNIYTEPV
+704 
-716 EGINVHRYGAHI
+716 
-728 FHTNNKAVWQYVNQ
+728 
-742 FAEFNRYTNSPVA
+742 
-755 NYHGEIYNLP
+755 
-765 FNMNTFNKMW
+765 
-775 GVVTPAEAK
+775 
-784 AKIEE
+784 
-789 QKKEAGITDPQ
+789 
-800 NLEEQ
+800 
-805 AISLV
+805 
-810 GTDIYEKLI
+810 
-819 KGYTGKQWGRP
+819 
-830 CTELPAFI
+830 
-838 IKRLPVRFTY
+838 
-848 DDNYFNA
+848 
-855 LYQGIPNGG
+855 
-864 YTAMVEKMLD
+864 
-874 GTEVRLNVD
+874 
-883 YLADRE
+883 
-889 NLNALAEKVVYTG
+889 
-902 PVDAYFGYR
+902 
-911 LGALQYRSVRFETE
+911 
-925 VLDTDNY
+925 
-932 QGNAVV
+932 
-938 NYTDAETPYTRII
+938 
-951 EHKHFE
+951 
-957 FGTQPKTVI
+957 
-966 SREYSAEW
+966 
-974 KKGDEPYYP
+974 
-983 VNDEKNG
+983 
-990 ALYAEYKKLADAE
+990 ADAE
-1003 PGVIFGGRLGEYKYY
+1003 PKKK
-1018 DMDKVIEVALDVAA
+1018 DNKP
-1032 KELK
+1032 

>member
-1 MKQKPRWTLEMLTAS
+1 MLTAA
-16 LAVLCGLLVLV
+16 LAVLCALLVLV
-27 LLIQRPTAWLA
+27 LLVQRPAIWP
-38 LLALVVLWGVVVVL
+38 LLAVLVVLWGVVVVL

-69 FEGSKLQFSLEPLSQ
+69 FEGSKLKFSLEPLSQ

-446 GVGYIE
+446 ADNEI
-452 NPALVCHEPY
+452 PAVISWVDPNA
-462 SSSASELV
+462 SSASEMV
-470 TELLQYVGERDDKPN
+470 TDLLQYFGDAGNLTPL
-485 RVEAEGLLSGIMLD
+485 EAEALLAGITLD
-499 TRDFTLHTGVRTFE
+499 TKDFVMRTGEATFE
-513 AAAALRR
+513 AAARLRK
-520 YGAETERVRQLFD
+520 YGADTILVKKLFA
-533 VTMVEYNAKADL
+533 TSMKS
-545 VEKARMY
+545 RMRRS
-552 KNCAISVSGEV
+552 KVV
-563 APEAR
+563 ASAEMYR
-568 VAIAQAANDL
+568 GFAIAVVGESFEDIRVVCSQAADEMLNI
-578 LTIQGVDASF
+578 TGVDASVTVYPIDNGWSF
-588 VAVQVGTGVNISAR
+588 SAR
-602 SLGAVNVQVIME
+602 SLGKVNVQVLME
-614 SLGGGGHQT
+614 NIGNKKDDGGGHLT
-623 MAAAQLK
+623 MAGAQLYNIDK
-630 HITPEAAR
+630 EEAVQKLYD
-638 ARIEGAIDKYYAS
+638 AIDKYY
-651 QKKGRCRRKINGTE
+651 N
-665 RITPMKQYDYLIVG
+665 
-679 AGLYGAVF
+679 
-687 AQEAKKAGKK
+687 
-697 CLVIDKR
+697 
-704 SHIAGNIYTEPV
+704 
-716 EGINVHRYGAHI
+716 
-728 FHTNNKAVWQYVNQ
+728 
-742 FAEFNRYTNSPVA
+742 
-755 NYHGEIYNLP
+755 NLP
-765 FNMNTFNKMW
+765 
-775 GVVTPAEAK
+775 
-784 AKIEE
+784 
-789 QKKEAGITDPQ
+789 QD
-800 NLEEQ
+800 
-805 AISLV
+805 
-810 GTDIYEKLI
+810 
-819 KGYTGKQWGRP
+819 
-830 CTELPAFI
+830 
-838 IKRLPVRFTY
+838 
-848 DDNYFNA
+848 
-855 LYQGIPNGG
+855 
-864 YTAMVEKMLD
+864 
-874 GTEVRLNVD
+874 
-883 YLADRE
+883 
-889 NLNALAEKVVYTG
+889 
-902 PVDAYFGYR
+902 
-911 LGALQYRSVRFETE
+911 
-925 VLDTDNY
+925 
-932 QGNAVV
+932 
-938 NYTDAETPYTRII
+938 
-951 EHKHFE
+951 
-957 FGTQPKTVI
+957 
-966 SREYSAEW
+966 
-974 KKGDEPYYP
+974 
-983 VNDEKNG
+983 
-990 ALYAEYKKLADAE
+990 
-1003 PGVIFGGRLGEYKYY
+1003 
-1018 DMDKVIEVALDVAA
+1018 
-1032 KELK
+1032 

>member
-1 MKQKPRWTLEMLTAS
+1 MLTAC
-16 LAVLCGLLVLV
+16 LAILCVLLMLV
-27 LLIQRPTAWLA
+27 LLVQRPAIWPV
-38 LLALVVLWGVVVVL
+38 LVVLAAAWCIGMGL
-52 FRCQLRKWVA
+52 FRYRLRSQLA
-62 RWMCGGS
+62 RWVCGGD
-69 FEGSKLQFSLEPLSQ
+69 FTKSKTKFSLEPLSQ
-84 PAALLSGETVLWYNA
+84 PVVLLSGETVLWYND
-99 QFRTRLLNGQDALV
+99 QFRQRMLGGQDLLV
-113 NRVQKVLPGLDLQ
+113 SRVQKVIPGLDLQ
-126 QCRKQEGQLL
+126 QARTQEGQQL
-136 TLADGMWSVH
+136 TLADGVWSAH
-146 SSTVPGDAESMT
+146 SSTVPGDAETMT
-158 LLVLNEETALRK
+158 LVVFNEETALRR
-170 VEAEYKASRPGYLV
+170 VEAEYRASRPGYLV

-193 FGDMLD
+193 FSDMLD
-199 SERARLLEGINRT
+199 SERARLLEGINRV
-212 LEDMIGRGSGFLRR
+212 LEEMIGRGTGFLRR

-240 MEQFANR
+240 LEQFAKR

-377 RDATLAGS
+377 RDATLASS
-385 LIDALCRAGQKDDFI
+385 LINALVAAGQEDDFI
-400 DPKDALPI
+400 DPKGALPI

-419 TYQVGLVE
+419 TYQVNLVE
-427 SKDILEKCG
+427 SKEILEKCG

-446 GVGYIE
+446 GVGFIE

-485 RVEAEGLLSGIMLD
+485 RVEAEGLLAGIMLD

-545 VEKARMY
+545 VEAAQMY
-552 KNCAISVSGEV
+552 KNCAVSVSGEV
-563 APEAR
+563 PPEAR

-578 LTIQGVDASF
+578 LTIQNVEASF

-638 ARIEGAIDKYYAS
+638 ARIQTAIDQYRES
-651 QKKGRCRRKINGTE
+651 QKKTSSE
-665 RITPMKQYDYLIVG
+665 
-679 AGLYGAVF
+679 
-687 AQEAKKAGKK
+687 
-697 CLVIDKR
+697 
-704 SHIAGNIYTEPV
+704 
-716 EGINVHRYGAHI
+716 
-728 FHTNNKAVWQYVNQ
+728 
-742 FAEFNRYTNSPVA
+742 
-755 NYHGEIYNLP
+755 
-765 FNMNTFNKMW
+765 
-775 GVVTPAEAK
+775 
-784 AKIEE
+784 
-789 QKKEAGITDPQ
+789 
-800 NLEEQ
+800 
-805 AISLV
+805 
-810 GTDIYEKLI
+810 
-819 KGYTGKQWGRP
+819 
-830 CTELPAFI
+830 
-838 IKRLPVRFTY
+838 
-848 DDNYFNA
+848 
-855 LYQGIPNGG
+855 
-864 YTAMVEKMLD
+864 
-874 GTEVRLNVD
+874 
-883 YLADRE
+883 
-889 NLNALAEKVVYTG
+889 
-902 PVDAYFGYR
+902 
-911 LGALQYRSVRFETE
+911 
-925 VLDTDNY
+925 
-932 QGNAVV
+932 
-938 NYTDAETPYTRII
+938 
-951 EHKHFE
+951 
-957 FGTQPKTVI
+957 
-966 SREYSAEW
+966 
-974 KKGDEPYYP
+974 
-983 VNDEKNG
+983 
-990 ALYAEYKKLADAE
+990 ADAE
-1003 PGVIFGGRLGEYKYY
+1003 PKKK
-1018 DMDKVIEVALDVAA
+1018 DNKP
-1032 KELK
+1032 

>member
-1 MKQKPRWTLEMLTAS
+1 MEMLTAA
-16 LAVLCGLLVLV
+16 LAVLCALLTLV
-27 LLIQRPTAWLA
+27 LLIQRPSIWPV
-38 LLALVVLWGVVVVL
+38 LLALVMAWGICMAA
-52 FRCQLRKWVA
+52 FRYQLRRWLSRWV
-62 RWMCGGS
+62 RGDN
-69 FEGSKLQFSLEPLSQ
+69 FEKSKTKFSLEQLSQ
-84 PAALLSGETVLWYNA
+84 PTALLSGETVLWYNE
-99 QFRTRLLNGQDALV
+99 QFRARLLGGQDMLTS
-113 NRVQKVLPGLDLQ
+113 RVQKVLPGLDLQ
-126 QCRKQEGQLL
+126 QCRTQQGQLL
-136 TLADGMWSVH
+136 TLADGFWSVH
-146 SSTVPGDAESMT
+146 SSTVPGGAECMT

-170 VEAEYKASRPGYLV
+170 IEAEYKASRPGYLV

-199 SERARLLEGINRT
+199 SERARLLEGINRI

-240 MEQFANR
+240 MEQFSKR

-333 KLIKEADH
+333 RLVKEADH

-354 IGSAEGVLRICK
+354 IGAAEGVLRICK

-385 LIDALCRAGQKDDFI
+385 LIDALCRAGQADDFI
-400 DPKDALPI
+400 DPKGALPI
-408 ISKRTLCIVVD
+408 ISKKTLCVVVD
-419 TYQVGLVE
+419 TYQLGLVE
-427 SKDILEKCG
+427 SKEILERCG

-446 GVGYIE
+446 GVGFIE
-452 NPALVCHEPY
+452 HADLVCHEPY

-470 TELLQYVGERDDKPN
+470 TELLQYVGDRDDKPS

-545 VEKARMY
+545 VEAAQMY
-552 KNCAISVSGEV
+552 RSCAISVSGEV
-563 APEAR
+563 PPEAR

-578 LTIQGVDASF
+578 LTIQNVEASF
-588 VAVQVGTGVNISAR
+588 VAVQVGSGVNISAR

-638 ARIEGAIDKYYAS
+638 ARIQTAIDQYRES
-651 QKKGRCRRKINGTE
+651 QKKPLSKN
-665 RITPMKQYDYLIVG
+665 
-679 AGLYGAVF
+679 
-687 AQEAKKAGKK
+687 
-697 CLVIDKR
+697 
-704 SHIAGNIYTEPV
+704 EP
-716 EGINVHRYGAHI
+716 ESR
-728 FHTNNKAVWQYVNQ
+728 
-742 FAEFNRYTNSPVA
+742 
-755 NYHGEIYNLP
+755 
-765 FNMNTFNKMW
+765 
-775 GVVTPAEAK
+775 
-784 AKIEE
+784 
-789 QKKEAGITDPQ
+789 KKE
-800 NLEEQ
+800 
-805 AISLV
+805 
-810 GTDIYEKLI
+810 
-819 KGYTGKQWGRP
+819 KQG
-830 CTELPAFI
+830 
-838 IKRLPVRFTY
+838 
-848 DDNYFNA
+848 
-855 LYQGIPNGG
+855 
-864 YTAMVEKMLD
+864 
-874 GTEVRLNVD
+874 
-883 YLADRE
+883 
-889 NLNALAEKVVYTG
+889 
-902 PVDAYFGYR
+902 
-911 LGALQYRSVRFETE
+911 
-925 VLDTDNY
+925 
-932 QGNAVV
+932 
-938 NYTDAETPYTRII
+938 
-951 EHKHFE
+951 
-957 FGTQPKTVI
+957 
-966 SREYSAEW
+966 
-974 KKGDEPYYP
+974 
-983 VNDEKNG
+983 
-990 ALYAEYKKLADAE
+990 
-1003 PGVIFGGRLGEYKYY
+1003 
-1018 DMDKVIEVALDVAA
+1018 
-1032 KELK
+1032 

>member
-113 NRVQKVLPGLDLQ
+113 SRVQKVLPGLDLQ

-385 LIDALCRAGQKDDFI
+385 LINALIAAGQEDDFI
-400 DPKDALPI
+400 DPKGALPI
-408 ISKRTLCIVVD
+408 ISQRTLCIVVD
-419 TYQVGLVE
+419 TYQLGLVE
-427 SKDILEKCG
+427 SREILEKCG

-446 GVGYIE
+446 GVGFIE
-452 NPALVCHEPY
+452 KADLVCHEPY
-462 SSSASELV
+462 ASSASELV
-470 TELLQYVGERDDKPN
+470 TEFLQYVGDRDDKPN
-485 RVEAEGLLSGIMLD
+485 RIEAEGLLSGIMLD

-520 YGAETERVRQLFD
+520 YGAETEHVRQLFD
-533 VTMVEYNAKADL
+533 VSMVEYTT
-545 VEKARMY
+545 KARLVSEAQMY
-552 KNCAISVSGEV
+552 RGCAITVSGEV

-578 LTIQGVDASF
+578 LTIQNVEASF
-588 VAVQVGTGVNISAR
+588 VAVQVGGGVNISAR

-630 HITPEAAR
+630 HITPEAAHS
-638 ARIEGAIDKYYAS
+638 RIQTAIDQYREA
-651 QKKGRCRRKINGTE
+651 QKKS
-665 RITPMKQYDYLIVG
+665 
-679 AGLYGAVF
+679 GL
-687 AQEAKKAGKK
+687 E
-697 CLVIDKR
+697 
-704 SHIAGNIYTEPV
+704 SE
-716 EGINVHRYGAHI
+716 
-728 FHTNNKAVWQYVNQ
+728 
-742 FAEFNRYTNSPVA
+742 S
-755 NYHGEIYNLP
+755 
-765 FNMNTFNKMW
+765 
-775 GVVTPAEAK
+775 
-784 AKIEE
+784 E
-789 QKKEAGITDPQ
+789 QKKKD
-800 NLEEQ
+800 
-805 AISLV
+805 
-810 GTDIYEKLI
+810 
-819 KGYTGKQWGRP
+819 KQ
-830 CTELPAFI
+830 
-838 IKRLPVRFTY
+838 
-848 DDNYFNA
+848 
-855 LYQGIPNGG
+855 
-864 YTAMVEKMLD
+864 
-874 GTEVRLNVD
+874 
-883 YLADRE
+883 
-889 NLNALAEKVVYTG
+889 
-902 PVDAYFGYR
+902 
-911 LGALQYRSVRFETE
+911 
-925 VLDTDNY
+925 
-932 QGNAVV
+932 
-938 NYTDAETPYTRII
+938 
-951 EHKHFE
+951 
-957 FGTQPKTVI
+957 
-966 SREYSAEW
+966 
-974 KKGDEPYYP
+974 
-983 VNDEKNG
+983 
-990 ALYAEYKKLADAE
+990 
-1003 PGVIFGGRLGEYKYY
+1003 
-1018 DMDKVIEVALDVAA
+1018 
-1032 KELK
+1032 

>member
-1 MKQKPRWTLEMLTAS
+1 MLTAC
-16 LAVLCGLLVLV
+16 LAILCVLLMLV
-27 LLIQRPTAWLA
+27 LLVQRPAIWPV
-38 LLALVVLWGVVVVL
+38 LVVLAAAWCIGMGL
-52 FRCQLRKWVA
+52 FRYRLRSQLA
-62 RWMCGGS
+62 RWVCGGD
-69 FEGSKLQFSLEPLSQ
+69 FTKSKTKFSLEPLSQ
-84 PAALLSGETVLWYNA
+84 PVVLLSGETVLWYND
-99 QFRTRLLNGQDALV
+99 QFRQRMLGGQDLLV
-113 NRVQKVLPGLDLQ
+113 SRVQKVIPGLNLQ
-126 QCRKQEGQLL
+126 QARTQEGQQL
-136 TLADGMWSVH
+136 TLADGVWSAH
-146 SSTVPGDAESMT
+146 SSTVPGDAETMT
-158 LLVLNEETALRK
+158 LVVFNEETALRR

-193 FGDMLD
+193 FSDMLD
-199 SERARLLEGINRT
+199 SERARLLEGINRV
-212 LEDMIGRGSGFLRR
+212 LEEMIGRGTGFLRR

-240 MEQFANR
+240 LEQFAKR

-377 RDATLAGS
+377 RDATLASS
-385 LIDALCRAGQKDDFI
+385 LINALVAAGQEDDFI
-400 DPKDALPI
+400 DPKGALPI

-419 TYQVGLVE
+419 TYQANLVE
-427 SKDILEKCG
+427 SKEILEKCG

-446 GVGYIE
+446 GVGFIE

-485 RVEAEGLLSGIMLD
+485 RVEAEGLLAGIMLD

-533 VTMVEYNAKADL
+533 VSMVEYAAKAEL
-545 VEKARMY
+545 VERAQMY
-552 KNCAISVSGEV
+552 KNCAISVGGEI

-578 LTIQGVDASF
+578 LRIQNVDASF
-588 VAVQVGTGVNISAR
+588 VAVQVGSGVNISAR

-638 ARIEGAIDKYYAS
+638 ARIEDAIDQYWAS
-651 QKKGRCRRKINGTE
+651 QKKS
-665 RITPMKQYDYLIVG
+665 V
-679 AGLYGAVF
+679 AG
-687 AQEAKKAGKK
+687 
-697 CLVIDKR
+697 
-704 SHIAGNIYTEPV
+704 
-716 EGINVHRYGAHI
+716 
-728 FHTNNKAVWQYVNQ
+728 
-742 FAEFNRYTNSPVA
+742 
-755 NYHGEIYNLP
+755 
-765 FNMNTFNKMW
+765 
-775 GVVTPAEAK
+775 
-784 AKIEE
+784 
-789 QKKEAGITDPQ
+789 
-800 NLEEQ
+800 
-805 AISLV
+805 
-810 GTDIYEKLI
+810 EK
-819 KGYTGKQWGRP
+819 
-830 CTELPAFI
+830 
-838 IKRLPVRFTY
+838 
-848 DDNYFNA
+848 
-855 LYQGIPNGG
+855 
-864 YTAMVEKMLD
+864 
-874 GTEVRLNVD
+874 
-883 YLADRE
+883 
-889 NLNALAEKVVYTG
+889 
-902 PVDAYFGYR
+902 
-911 LGALQYRSVRFETE
+911 
-925 VLDTDNY
+925 
-932 QGNAVV
+932 
-938 NYTDAETPYTRII
+938 
-951 EHKHFE
+951 
-957 FGTQPKTVI
+957 
-966 SREYSAEW
+966 
-974 KKGDEPYYP
+974 
-983 VNDEKNG
+983 
-990 ALYAEYKKLADAE
+990 
-1003 PGVIFGGRLGEYKYY
+1003 
-1018 DMDKVIEVALDVAA
+1018 
-1032 KELK
+1032 

>member
-1 MKQKPRWTLEMLTAS
+1 MLTAA
-16 LAVLCGLLVLV
+16 LAVLCALLVLV
-27 LLIQRPTAWLA
+27 LLVQRPAIWPV
-38 LLALVVLWGVVVVL
+38 LVVLAVLWFALFGV
-52 FRCQLRKWVA
+52 FRYQVRSWVA
-62 RWMCGGS
+62 RWVCGGS
-69 FEGSKLQFSLEPLSQ
+69 FEKSKTQFSLEPLSQ
-84 PAALLSGETVLWYNA
+84 PAALLSGETVLWYNTE
-99 QFRTRLLNGQDALV
+99 FRTRLMKGEALLV
-113 NRVQKVLPGLDLQ
+113 PRVQKVLPGLDLQ
-126 QCRKQEGQLL
+126 EARKVSGQLL
-136 TLADGMWSVH
+136 NLADGVWSAH
-146 SSTVPGDAESMT
+146 SSTVPGEAESMT

-193 FGDMLD
+193 FSDMLD
-199 SERARLLEGINRT
+199 SERARLLEGINRV
-212 LEDMIGRGSGFLRR
+212 LEDMIGRGTGFLRR

-240 MEQFANR
+240 LEQFAKR

-257 LDPSVNLSLSI
+257 LDPSVNLSISI
-268 GIGRG
+268 GVGRG

-385 LIDALCRAGQKDDFI
+385 LINALIAAGQEDDFI
-400 DPKDALPI
+400 DPKGALPI
-408 ISKRTLCIVVD
+408 ISQRTLCIVVD
-419 TYQVGLVE
+419 TYQLGLVE
-427 SKDILEKCG
+427 SREILEKCG

-446 GVGYIE
+446 GVGFIE

-470 TELLQYVGERDDKPN
+470 TELLQYVGTRDDKPN

-533 VTMVEYNAKADL
+533 VTMVEYNAKAAL
-545 VEKARMY
+545 VEAAQMY
-552 KNCAISVSGEV
+552 KGCAISVGSEV

-568 VAIAQAANDL
+568 VAVAQAANDL

-588 VAVQVGTGVNISAR
+588 VAVQAGTGVNVSAR

-638 ARIEGAIDKYYAS
+638 ARIQTAIDQYRES
-651 QKKGRCRRKINGTE
+651 QKKSAPDT
-665 RITPMKQYDYLIVG
+665 
-679 AGLYGAVF
+679 
-687 AQEAKKAGKK
+687 KK
-697 CLVIDKR
+697 
-704 SHIAGNIYTEPV
+704 
-716 EGINVHRYGAHI
+716 
-728 FHTNNKAVWQYVNQ
+728 
-742 FAEFNRYTNSPVA
+742 
-755 NYHGEIYNLP
+755 
-765 FNMNTFNKMW
+765 
-775 GVVTPAEAK
+775 
-784 AKIEE
+784 
-789 QKKEAGITDPQ
+789 
-800 NLEEQ
+800 
-805 AISLV
+805 
-810 GTDIYEKLI
+810 
-819 KGYTGKQWGRP
+819 
-830 CTELPAFI
+830 
-838 IKRLPVRFTY
+838 
-848 DDNYFNA
+848 
-855 LYQGIPNGG
+855 
-864 YTAMVEKMLD
+864 
-874 GTEVRLNVD
+874 
-883 YLADRE
+883 
-889 NLNALAEKVVYTG
+889 
-902 PVDAYFGYR
+902 
-911 LGALQYRSVRFETE
+911 
-925 VLDTDNY
+925 
-932 QGNAVV
+932 
-938 NYTDAETPYTRII
+938 
-951 EHKHFE
+951 
-957 FGTQPKTVI
+957 
-966 SREYSAEW
+966 
-974 KKGDEPYYP
+974 
-983 VNDEKNG
+983 
-990 ALYAEYKKLADAE
+990 
-1003 PGVIFGGRLGEYKYY
+1003 
-1018 DMDKVIEVALDVAA
+1018 
-1032 KELK
+1032 

>member
-27 LLIQRPTAWLA
+27 LLVQRPMAWPA

-69 FEGSKLQFSLEPLSQ
+69 FESSKLQFSLEPLSQ

-99 QFRTRLLNGQDALV
+99 QFRARLLNGQDVLV
-113 NRVQKVLPGLDLQ
+113 SRVQKVMPGLDLQ

-146 SSTVPGDAESMT
+146 SSTVPGNAESMT

-385 LIDALCRAGQKDDFI
+385 LINALVAAGQEDDFI
-400 DPKDALPI
+400 DPKGALPI
-408 ISKRTLCIVVD
+408 ISQRTLCIVVD
-419 TYQVGLVE
+419 TYQLGLVE
-427 SKDILEKCG
+427 SREILEKCG

-446 GVGYIE
+446 GVGFIE
-452 NPALVCHEPY
+452 KADLVCHEPY
-462 SSSASELV
+462 ASSASELV
-470 TELLQYVGERDDKPN
+470 TEFLQYVGDRDDKPN
-485 RVEAEGLLSGIMLD
+485 RIEAEGLLSGIMLD

-520 YGAETERVRQLFD
+520 YGAETEHVRQLFD
-533 VTMVEYNAKADL
+533 VSMVEYTTKAML
-545 VEKARMY
+545 VSEAQMY
-552 KNCAISVSGEV
+552 RGCAITVSGEV

-578 LTIQGVDASF
+578 LTIQNVEASF
-588 VAVQVGTGVNISAR
+588 VAVQVGGGVNISAR

-614 SLGGGGHQT
+614 ALGGGGHQT

-638 ARIEGAIDKYYAS
+638 SRIQTAIDQYREA
-651 QKKGRCRRKINGTE
+651 QKKS
-665 RITPMKQYDYLIVG
+665 
-679 AGLYGAVF
+679 GLESG
-687 AQEAKKAGKK
+687 
-697 CLVIDKR
+697 
-704 SHIAGNIYTEPV
+704 S
-716 EGINVHRYGAHI
+716 
-728 FHTNNKAVWQYVNQ
+728 
-742 FAEFNRYTNSPVA
+742 
-755 NYHGEIYNLP
+755 
-765 FNMNTFNKMW
+765 
-775 GVVTPAEAK
+775 
-784 AKIEE
+784 E
-789 QKKEAGITDPQ
+789 QKKKD
-800 NLEEQ
+800 
-805 AISLV
+805 
-810 GTDIYEKLI
+810 
-819 KGYTGKQWGRP
+819 KQ
-830 CTELPAFI
+830 
-838 IKRLPVRFTY
+838 
-848 DDNYFNA
+848 
-855 LYQGIPNGG
+855 
-864 YTAMVEKMLD
+864 
-874 GTEVRLNVD
+874 
-883 YLADRE
+883 
-889 NLNALAEKVVYTG
+889 
-902 PVDAYFGYR
+902 
-911 LGALQYRSVRFETE
+911 
-925 VLDTDNY
+925 
-932 QGNAVV
+932 
-938 NYTDAETPYTRII
+938 
-951 EHKHFE
+951 
-957 FGTQPKTVI
+957 
-966 SREYSAEW
+966 
-974 KKGDEPYYP
+974 
-983 VNDEKNG
+983 
-990 ALYAEYKKLADAE
+990 
-1003 PGVIFGGRLGEYKYY
+1003 
-1018 DMDKVIEVALDVAA
+1018 
-1032 KELK
+1032 

>member
-1 MKQKPRWTLEMLTAS
+1 MKQKQGLDLAAVILLLLIACAA
-16 LAVLCGLLVLV
+16 LAVPV
-27 LLIQRPTAWLA
+27 
-38 LLALVVLWGVVVVL
+38 
-52 FRCQLRKWVA
+52 
-62 RWMCGGS
+62 
-69 FEGSKLQFSLEPLSQ
+69 
-84 PAALLSGETVLWYNA
+84 ALLSPKWLIAPAVLVVAALGVLWYQRRRLRTFVAKNLCSTDFENSRIQYSLTGLPIPTMLIADGRVLWYNTI
-99 QFRTRLLNGQDALV
+99 FREEVLNGTDAVTRPIDRLF
-113 NRVQKVLPGLDLQ
+113 PELDLAVCSRPHGQ
-126 QCRKQEGQLL
+126 DLTVGNKRFTAYAGAAKGSRGANIVYLVDDTVYKQ
-136 TLADGMWSVH
+136 TL
-146 SSTVPGDAESMT
+146 
-158 LLVLNEETALRK
+158 EEYT
-170 VEAEYKASRPGYLV
+170 ASRPACLIIV
-184 FLVDGYDDV
+184 IDSYDELFD
-193 FGDMLD
+193 DMKD
-199 SERARLLEGINRT
+199 SEQAKELEAINSLLEAYIAKST
-212 LEDMIGRGSGFLRR
+212 GFLRKI
-226 VASGR
+226 SNSR
-231 YIAVVEERQ
+231 YIAVVEERDIHWMLQ
-240 MEQFANR
+240 ERFEI
-247 GYDVLDKIRA
+247 LDQVRA
-257 LDPSVNLSLSI
+257 LHPGGFTTLSI
-268 GIGRG
+268 GVGHG
-273 AKTLREAQDMAVQA
+273 GKTLQECHQMARESIDIA
-287 LDMAQGRGGDQ
+287 LGRGGDQ
-298 AAEMTPDGFTF
+298 AAVKTVDGFEF
-309 YGGVSHGVEK
+309 YGGISHGVEK
-319 RSKVRSRIVADQLV
+319 RSHVRSRIIANALCD
-333 KLIKEADH
+333 LIKKSDS
-341 VVIMGHRM
+341 VIIMGHRM

-651 QKKGRCRRKINGTE
+651 QKKG
-665 RITPMKQYDYLIVG
+665 D
-679 AGLYGAVF
+679 
-687 AQEAKKAGKK
+687 
-697 CLVIDKR
+697 
-704 SHIAGNIYTEPV
+704 V
-716 EGINVHRYGAHI
+716 EG
-728 FHTNNKAVWQYVNQ
+728 K
-742 FAEFNRYTNSPVA
+742 
-755 NYHGEIYNLP
+755 
-765 FNMNTFNKMW
+765 
-775 GVVTPAEAK
+775 
-784 AKIEE
+784 
-789 QKKEAGITDPQ
+789 
-800 NLEEQ
+800 
-805 AISLV
+805 
-810 GTDIYEKLI
+810 
-819 KGYTGKQWGRP
+819 
-830 CTELPAFI
+830 
-838 IKRLPVRFTY
+838 
-848 DDNYFNA
+848 
-855 LYQGIPNGG
+855 
-864 YTAMVEKMLD
+864 
-874 GTEVRLNVD
+874 
-883 YLADRE
+883 
-889 NLNALAEKVVYTG
+889 
-902 PVDAYFGYR
+902 
-911 LGALQYRSVRFETE
+911 
-925 VLDTDNY
+925 
-932 QGNAVV
+932 
-938 NYTDAETPYTRII
+938 
-951 EHKHFE
+951 
-957 FGTQPKTVI
+957 
-966 SREYSAEW
+966 
-974 KKGDEPYYP
+974 
-983 VNDEKNG
+983 
-990 ALYAEYKKLADAE
+990 
-1003 PGVIFGGRLGEYKYY
+1003 
-1018 DMDKVIEVALDVAA
+1018 
-1032 KELK
+1032 

>member
-1 MKQKPRWTLEMLTAS
+1 MLTAC
-16 LAVLCGLLVLV
+16 LAILCVLLMLV
-27 LLIQRPTAWLA
+27 LLVQRPAIWPV
-38 LLALVVLWGVVVVL
+38 LVVLAAAWCIGMGL
-52 FRCQLRKWVA
+52 FRYRLRSQLA
-62 RWMCGGS
+62 RWVCGGD
-69 FEGSKLQFSLEPLSQ
+69 FTKSKTKFSLEPLSQ
-84 PAALLSGETVLWYNA
+84 PVVLLSGETVLWYND
-99 QFRTRLLNGQDALV
+99 QFRQRMLGGQDLLV
-113 NRVQKVLPGLDLQ
+113 SRVQKVIPGLDLQ
-126 QCRKQEGQLL
+126 QARTQEGQQL
-136 TLADGMWSVH
+136 TLADGVWSAH
-146 SSTVPGDAESMT
+146 SSTVPGDAETMT
-158 LLVLNEETALRK
+158 LVVFNEETALRR

-193 FGDMLD
+193 FSDMLD
-199 SERARLLEGINRT
+199 SERARLLEGINRV
-212 LEDMIGRGSGFLRR
+212 LEEMIGRGTGFLRR

-240 MEQFANR
+240 LEQFAKR

-377 RDATLAGS
+377 RDATLASS
-385 LIDALCRAGQKDDFI
+385 LINALVAAGQEDDFI
-400 DPKDALPI
+400 DPKGALPI

-419 TYQVGLVE
+419 TYQVNLVE
-427 SKDILEKCG
+427 SKEILEKCG

-446 GVGYIE
+446 GVGFIE

-485 RVEAEGLLSGIMLD
+485 RVEAEGLLAGIMLD

-545 VEKARMY
+545 VEAAQMY
-552 KNCAISVSGEV
+552 KNCAVSVSGEV
-563 APEAR
+563 PPEAR

-578 LTIQGVDASF
+578 LTIPNVKAGF

-638 ARIEGAIDKYYAS
+638 ARIQTAIDQYRES
-651 QKKGRCRRKINGTE
+651 QKKTSSE
-665 RITPMKQYDYLIVG
+665 
-679 AGLYGAVF
+679 
-687 AQEAKKAGKK
+687 
-697 CLVIDKR
+697 
-704 SHIAGNIYTEPV
+704 
-716 EGINVHRYGAHI
+716 
-728 FHTNNKAVWQYVNQ
+728 
-742 FAEFNRYTNSPVA
+742 
-755 NYHGEIYNLP
+755 
-765 FNMNTFNKMW
+765 
-775 GVVTPAEAK
+775 
-784 AKIEE
+784 
-789 QKKEAGITDPQ
+789 
-800 NLEEQ
+800 
-805 AISLV
+805 
-810 GTDIYEKLI
+810 
-819 KGYTGKQWGRP
+819 
-830 CTELPAFI
+830 
-838 IKRLPVRFTY
+838 
-848 DDNYFNA
+848 
-855 LYQGIPNGG
+855 
-864 YTAMVEKMLD
+864 
-874 GTEVRLNVD
+874 
-883 YLADRE
+883 
-889 NLNALAEKVVYTG
+889 
-902 PVDAYFGYR
+902 
-911 LGALQYRSVRFETE
+911 
-925 VLDTDNY
+925 
-932 QGNAVV
+932 
-938 NYTDAETPYTRII
+938 
-951 EHKHFE
+951 
-957 FGTQPKTVI
+957 
-966 SREYSAEW
+966 
-974 KKGDEPYYP
+974 
-983 VNDEKNG
+983 
-990 ALYAEYKKLADAE
+990 ADAE
-1003 PGVIFGGRLGEYKYY
+1003 PKKK
-1018 DMDKVIEVALDVAA
+1018 DNKP
-1032 KELK
+1032 

>member
-1 MKQKPRWTLEMLTAS
+1 MLTAC
-16 LAVLCGLLVLV
+16 LAILCVLLMLV
-27 LLIQRPTAWLA
+27 LLVQRPAIWPV
-38 LLALVVLWGVVVVL
+38 LVVLAAAWCIGMGL
-52 FRCQLRKWVA
+52 FRYRLRSQLA
-62 RWMCGGS
+62 RWVCGGD
-69 FEGSKLQFSLEPLSQ
+69 FTKSKTKFSLEPLSQ
-84 PAALLSGETVLWYNA
+84 PVVLLSGETVLWYND
-99 QFRTRLLNGQDALV
+99 QFRQRMLGGQDLLV
-113 NRVQKVLPGLDLQ
+113 SRVQKVIPGLDLQ
-126 QCRKQEGQLL
+126 QARTQEGQQL
-136 TLADGMWSVH
+136 TLADGVWSAH
-146 SSTVPGDAESMT
+146 SSTVPGDAETMT
-158 LLVLNEETALRK
+158 LVVFNEETALRR

-193 FGDMLD
+193 FSDMLD
-199 SERARLLEGINRT
+199 SERARLLEGINRV
-212 LEDMIGRGSGFLRR
+212 LEEMIGRGTGFLRR

-240 MEQFANR
+240 LEQFAKR

-377 RDATLAGS
+377 RDATLASS
-385 LIDALCRAGQKDDFI
+385 LINALVAAGQEDDFI
-400 DPKDALPI
+400 DPKGALPI

-419 TYQVGLVE
+419 TYQVNLVE
-427 SKDILEKCG
+427 SKEILEKCG

-446 GVGYIE
+446 GVGFIE

-485 RVEAEGLLSGIMLD
+485 RVEAEGLLAGIMLD

-545 VEKARMY
+545 VEAAQMY
-552 KNCAISVSGEV
+552 KNCAVSVSGEV
-563 APEAR
+563 PPEAR

-578 LTIQGVDASF
+578 LTIQNVEASF

-638 ARIEGAIDKYYAS
+638 ARIQTAIDQYRES
-651 QKKGRCRRKINGTE
+651 QKKTSSG
-665 RITPMKQYDYLIVG
+665 
-679 AGLYGAVF
+679 
-687 AQEAKKAGKK
+687 
-697 CLVIDKR
+697 
-704 SHIAGNIYTEPV
+704 
-716 EGINVHRYGAHI
+716 
-728 FHTNNKAVWQYVNQ
+728 
-742 FAEFNRYTNSPVA
+742 
-755 NYHGEIYNLP
+755 
-765 FNMNTFNKMW
+765 
-775 GVVTPAEAK
+775 
-784 AKIEE
+784 
-789 QKKEAGITDPQ
+789 
-800 NLEEQ
+800 
-805 AISLV
+805 
-810 GTDIYEKLI
+810 
-819 KGYTGKQWGRP
+819 
-830 CTELPAFI
+830 
-838 IKRLPVRFTY
+838 
-848 DDNYFNA
+848 
-855 LYQGIPNGG
+855 
-864 YTAMVEKMLD
+864 
-874 GTEVRLNVD
+874 
-883 YLADRE
+883 
-889 NLNALAEKVVYTG
+889 
-902 PVDAYFGYR
+902 
-911 LGALQYRSVRFETE
+911 
-925 VLDTDNY
+925 
-932 QGNAVV
+932 
-938 NYTDAETPYTRII
+938 
-951 EHKHFE
+951 
-957 FGTQPKTVI
+957 
-966 SREYSAEW
+966 
-974 KKGDEPYYP
+974 
-983 VNDEKNG
+983 
-990 ALYAEYKKLADAE
+990 ADAE
-1003 PGVIFGGRLGEYKYY
+1003 PKKK
-1018 DMDKVIEVALDVAA
+1018 DNKP
-1032 KELK
+1032 

>member
-1 MKQKPRWTLEMLTAS
+1 MLTAC
-16 LAVLCGLLVLV
+16 LAILCVLLMLV
-27 LLIQRPTAWLA
+27 LLVQRPAIWPV
-38 LLALVVLWGVVVVL
+38 LVVLAAAWCIGMGL
-52 FRCQLRKWVA
+52 FRYRLRSQLA
-62 RWMCGGS
+62 RWVCGGD
-69 FEGSKLQFSLEPLSQ
+69 FTKSKTKFSLEPLSQ
-84 PAALLSGETVLWYNA
+84 PVVLLSGETVLWYNG
-99 QFRTRLLNGQDALV
+99 QFRQRMLGGQDLLV
-113 NRVQKVLPGLDLQ
+113 SRVQKVIPGLDLQ
-126 QCRKQEGQLL
+126 QARTQEGQQL
-136 TLADGMWSVH
+136 TLADGVWSAH
-146 SSTVPGDAESMT
+146 SATVPGDAETMT
-158 LLVLNEETALRK
+158 LVVFNEETALRR

-193 FGDMLD
+193 FSDMLD
-199 SERARLLEGINRT
+199 SERARLLEGINRV
-212 LEDMIGRGSGFLRR
+212 LEEMIGRGTGFLRR

-240 MEQFANR
+240 LEQFAKR

-377 RDATLAGS
+377 RDATLASS
-385 LIDALCRAGQKDDFI
+385 LINALVAAGQEDDFI
-400 DPKDALPI
+400 DPKGALPI

-419 TYQVGLVE
+419 TYQVNLVE
-427 SKDILEKCG
+427 SKEILEKCG

-446 GVGYIE
+446 GVGFIE

-485 RVEAEGLLSGIMLD
+485 RVEAEGLLAGIMLD

-545 VEKARMY
+545 VEAAQMY
-552 KNCAISVSGEV
+552 KNCAVSVSGEV
-563 APEAR
+563 PPEAR

-578 LTIQGVDASF
+578 LTIQNVEASF

-638 ARIEGAIDKYYAS
+638 ARIQTAIDQYRES
-651 QKKGRCRRKINGTE
+651 QKKTSSE
-665 RITPMKQYDYLIVG
+665 
-679 AGLYGAVF
+679 
-687 AQEAKKAGKK
+687 
-697 CLVIDKR
+697 
-704 SHIAGNIYTEPV
+704 
-716 EGINVHRYGAHI
+716 
-728 FHTNNKAVWQYVNQ
+728 
-742 FAEFNRYTNSPVA
+742 
-755 NYHGEIYNLP
+755 
-765 FNMNTFNKMW
+765 
-775 GVVTPAEAK
+775 
-784 AKIEE
+784 
-789 QKKEAGITDPQ
+789 
-800 NLEEQ
+800 
-805 AISLV
+805 
-810 GTDIYEKLI
+810 
-819 KGYTGKQWGRP
+819 
-830 CTELPAFI
+830 
-838 IKRLPVRFTY
+838 
-848 DDNYFNA
+848 
-855 LYQGIPNGG
+855 
-864 YTAMVEKMLD
+864 
-874 GTEVRLNVD
+874 
-883 YLADRE
+883 
-889 NLNALAEKVVYTG
+889 
-902 PVDAYFGYR
+902 
-911 LGALQYRSVRFETE
+911 
-925 VLDTDNY
+925 
-932 QGNAVV
+932 
-938 NYTDAETPYTRII
+938 
-951 EHKHFE
+951 
-957 FGTQPKTVI
+957 
-966 SREYSAEW
+966 
-974 KKGDEPYYP
+974 
-983 VNDEKNG
+983 
-990 ALYAEYKKLADAE
+990 ADAE
-1003 PGVIFGGRLGEYKYY
+1003 PKKK
-1018 DMDKVIEVALDVAA
+1018 DNKP
-1032 KELK
+1032 

>member
-1 MKQKPRWTLEMLTAS
+1 MLTAC
-16 LAVLCGLLVLV
+16 LAILCVLLMLV
-27 LLIQRPTAWLA
+27 LLVQRPAIWPV
-38 LLALVVLWGVVVVL
+38 LVVLAAAWCIGMGL
-52 FRCQLRKWVA
+52 FRYRLRSQLA
-62 RWMCGGS
+62 RWVCGGD
-69 FEGSKLQFSLEPLSQ
+69 FTKSKTKFSLEPLSQ
-84 PAALLSGETVLWYNA
+84 PVVLLSGETVLWYND
-99 QFRTRLLNGQDALV
+99 QFRQRMLGGQDLLV
-113 NRVQKVLPGLDLQ
+113 SRVQKVIPGLDLQ
-126 QCRKQEGQLL
+126 QARTQEGQQL
-136 TLADGMWSVH
+136 TLADGVWSAH
-146 SSTVPGDAESMT
+146 SSTVPGDAETMT
-158 LLVLNEETALRK
+158 LVVFNEETTLRR

-193 FGDMLD
+193 FSDMLD
-199 SERARLLEGINRT
+199 SERARLLEGINRV
-212 LEDMIGRGSGFLRR
+212 LEEMIGRGTGFLRR

-240 MEQFANR
+240 LEQFAKR

-377 RDATLAGS
+377 RDATLASS
-385 LIDALCRAGQKDDFI
+385 LINALVAAGQEDDFI
-400 DPKDALPI
+400 DPKGALPI

-419 TYQVGLVE
+419 TYQVNLVE
-427 SKDILEKCG
+427 SKEILEKCG

-446 GVGYIE
+446 GVGFIE

-485 RVEAEGLLSGIMLD
+485 RVEAEGLLAGIMLD

-545 VEKARMY
+545 VEAAQMY
-552 KNCAISVSGEV
+552 KNCAVSVSGEV
-563 APEAR
+563 PPEAR

-578 LTIQGVDASF
+578 LTIQNVEASF

-638 ARIEGAIDKYYAS
+638 ARIQTAIDQYRES
-651 QKKGRCRRKINGTE
+651 QKKTSSE
-665 RITPMKQYDYLIVG
+665 
-679 AGLYGAVF
+679 
-687 AQEAKKAGKK
+687 
-697 CLVIDKR
+697 
-704 SHIAGNIYTEPV
+704 
-716 EGINVHRYGAHI
+716 
-728 FHTNNKAVWQYVNQ
+728 
-742 FAEFNRYTNSPVA
+742 
-755 NYHGEIYNLP
+755 
-765 FNMNTFNKMW
+765 
-775 GVVTPAEAK
+775 
-784 AKIEE
+784 
-789 QKKEAGITDPQ
+789 
-800 NLEEQ
+800 
-805 AISLV
+805 
-810 GTDIYEKLI
+810 
-819 KGYTGKQWGRP
+819 
-830 CTELPAFI
+830 
-838 IKRLPVRFTY
+838 
-848 DDNYFNA
+848 
-855 LYQGIPNGG
+855 
-864 YTAMVEKMLD
+864 
-874 GTEVRLNVD
+874 
-883 YLADRE
+883 
-889 NLNALAEKVVYTG
+889 
-902 PVDAYFGYR
+902 
-911 LGALQYRSVRFETE
+911 
-925 VLDTDNY
+925 
-932 QGNAVV
+932 
-938 NYTDAETPYTRII
+938 
-951 EHKHFE
+951 
-957 FGTQPKTVI
+957 
-966 SREYSAEW
+966 
-974 KKGDEPYYP
+974 
-983 VNDEKNG
+983 
-990 ALYAEYKKLADAE
+990 ADAE
-1003 PGVIFGGRLGEYKYY
+1003 PKKK
-1018 DMDKVIEVALDVAA
+1018 DNKP
-1032 KELK
+1032 